1 MTAML
6 EKLVV
11 KGNGKV
17 DAAIDFNEFGNLIRG
32 PSDSGKSH
40 IMDCFLYLLGGDKL
54 PKRFP
59 ENSGYDIL
67 LLQFVTDSGDRYT
80 IKRAFNGGGAS
91 VYSASINDLAAA
103 TVDPD
108 TIDINTLLIQISGAA
123 ERLLLR
129 SKSKKGPVTSGDLR
143 HWFLVSQTQMISED
157 LTMGQYVEETQRKAA
172 FCLYLTGKDDS
183 AIVLAASK
191 DEKKEIKTKIQG
203 IESDLKRVN
212 AELPDQSSHDETKK
226 ALERVDA
233 TFSLLSTEQTERSK
247 QLKNI
252 RENLNRL
259 AVRAK
264 EVNAELIYSSTLI
277 SRFNL
282 LADKYKSDYSRLTS
296 INDGIAIIEKLD
308 DFPCPLCNTLVHNQN
323 HNHIDTNSLMVKQR
337 AAVSAEANKIMELN
351 NGLLKTLDIE
361 LQRRTK
367 LLSEA
372 EELKNDLKLVE
383 AAEKNA
389 LLESNAEFSVD
400 PKTLAIKRSELYSI
414 MKLYEEQERLNAEL
428 NRLNNLTPKKAAPV
442 LRDTVIEGHNVAQ
455 IALDLIKEWGFPD
468 TNSVELDIDQCD
480 IKINGRP
487 RLSFGAGFR
496 AIFLS
501 AMTVALM
508 KHAMEKKHPHL
519 GLIVLDS
526 PIKSYSD
533 PKNNDVTVS
542 PTVIRDAFYKWLSS
556 WSGPGQIIVLE
567 NEPINEDSAAILLPT
582 QFTKSRASGRYGFY
596 PV

>member
-1 MTAML
+1 ML

-17 DAAIDFNEFGNLIRG
+17 DAAVDFNEFGNLIRG

-80 IKRAFNGGGAS
+80 IKRAFNGGGS
-91 VYSASINDLAAA
+91 LIYRESIDKID
-103 TVDPD
+103 TVEPNP
-108 TIDINTLLIQISGAA
+108 IDINTLLVQISGAA
-123 ERLLLR
+123 DKLLLR
-129 SKSKKGPVTSGDLR
+129 SQSKRGAVTSGDLR
-143 HWFLVSQTQMISED
+143 HWFLISQTQMISEEH
-157 LTMGQYVEETQRKAA
+157 TMGQHTEKTHRKAA

-183 AIVLAASK
+183 TVALAVSS
-191 DEKKEIKTKIQG
+191 DEKKAIKTKIQG
-203 IESDLKRVN
+203 IENDLKRVN
-212 AELPDQSSHDETKK
+212 VELPNNSSNEETKQ
-226 ALERVDA
+226 ALERVDE
-233 TFSLLSTEQTERSK
+233 TLSLLSAEQIERSK
-247 QLKNI
+247 QLKYL
-252 RENLNRL
+252 RENVNRL
-259 AVRAK
+259 AIKANK
-264 EVNAELIYSSTLI
+264 INSELIHSSTLI

-282 LADKYKSDYSRLTS
+282 LSDKYKSDYLRLVS
-296 INDGIAIIEKLD
+296 INDGIAIIERLE
-308 DFPCPLCNTLVHNQN
+308 DFPCPLCNTTVHNQT
-323 HNHIDTNSLMVKQR
+323 HNHLDSDSLMSKQR
-337 AAVSAEANKIMELN
+337 AAVLAEAKKITELN
-351 NGLLKTLDIE
+351 NGLLKTLE
-361 LQRRTK
+361 L
-367 LLSEA
+367 
-372 EELKNDLKLVE
+372 ELGR
-383 AAEKNA
+383 KNA
-389 LLESNAEFSVD
+389 LIIEGNKLKKELQIVELAERKALRESNKEFSVD
-400 PKTLAIKRSELYSI
+400 PKTLAVRRSELYSI
-414 MKLYEEQERLNAEL
+414 IKFYEERDRLNAEL
-428 NRLNNLTPKKAAPV
+428 NRLNNLIPNKAAP
-442 LRDTVIEGHNVAQ
+442 LSRDTLLDGHNVAQ

-468 TNSVELDIDQCD
+468 TNSVELDIDECD

-487 RLSFGAGFR
+487 RLSFGAGLR

-508 KHAMEKKHPHL
+508 KHAMEKKYPHL

-533 PKNNDVTVS
+533 PNNHDVPVS
-542 PTVIRDAFYKWLSS
+542 PTIISDAFYKWLSS

-567 NEPINEDSAAILLPT
+567 NEPINADSVAILLPT